1 MNPLLRKLLAPRNE
15 YLTLDK
21 NLIILEASVG
31 AQRFADCPADLSLGQ
46 DVRIPF
52 PELIGVEETLI
63 EILEGRQISFEL
75 KGIARSDT
83 QTLAFAPA
91 SPVSQAVASFR
102 LQSLCL
108 QGVVHENSFSRA
120 DPEELVEASGT
131 GVQPARLA
139 PSSPLY
145 FDLYI
150 SEYYDQEAGENRLIV
165 FLEDATQRMVSQQI
179 LAQRANEASLLLS
192 ALTASKNYIDR
203 VIASMTDVLV
213 VTTASGI
220 IKTVNQSAQDLF
232 GYTEEELISK
242 PVSLIITEDDF
253 LQKINH
259 LSASVPGEFLKDV
272 EAICQTKT
280 GEKIPVAFSCS
291 AIETEIEGL
300 QNFVYIG
307 RDITER
313 KRVEAEMIKALE
325 REREL
330 RELKSCFVS
339 MASHEFRTPMTSIV
353 SSTELVEYYGHTWTE
368 DKKLKHYHRIKGAVK
383 RMTELLDDVLLFS
396 KAEAGKL
403 EFNPTPLVLKNFC
416 SDLVEEIQLGI
427 GEKHKITFVYS
438 GPCLNLCMDEK
449 LLLHILTN
457 LLTNAIKYSPQNTIV
472 HFGCYCED
480 GEVIFEIQDQG
491 IGIPL
496 EDQKQL
502 FESFHRA
509 KNVGSIP
516 GTGLGL
522 AIVQKSVE
530 RHRGRITVN
539 SEVGVG
545 TTFKVILPLNNES
558 KTR

>member
-108 QGVVHENSFSRA
+108 QGAVHENSFSGA
-120 DPEELVEASGT
+120 ATEELVEPSGT
-131 GVQPARLA
+131 GSQAAQPA
-139 PSSPLY
+139 PSFPLY

-220 IKTVNQSAQDLF
+220 IKTVNQ
-232 GYTEEELISK
+232 
-242 PVSLIITEDDF
+242 
-253 LQKINH
+253 
-259 LSASVPGEFLKDV
+259 
-272 EAICQTKT
+272 
-280 GEKIPVAFSCS
+280 
-291 AIETEIEGL
+291 
-300 QNFVYIG
+300 
-307 RDITER
+307 
-313 KRVEAEMIKALE
+313 
-325 REREL
+325 
-330 RELKSCFVS
+330 
-339 MASHEFRTPMTSIV
+339 
-353 SSTELVEYYGHTWTE
+353 
-368 DKKLKHYHRIKGAVK
+368 
-383 RMTELLDDVLLFS
+383 
-396 KAEAGKL
+396 
-403 EFNPTPLVLKNFC
+403 
-416 SDLVEEIQLGI
+416 
-427 GEKHKITFVYS
+427 
-438 GPCLNLCMDEK
+438 
-449 LLLHILTN
+449 
-457 LLTNAIKYSPQNTIV
+457 
-472 HFGCYCED
+472 
-480 GEVIFEIQDQG
+480 
-491 IGIPL
+491 
-496 EDQKQL
+496 
-502 FESFHRA
+502 
-509 KNVGSIP
+509 
-516 GTGLGL
+516 
-522 AIVQKSVE
+522 
-530 RHRGRITVN
+530 
-539 SEVGVG
+539 
-545 TTFKVILPLNNES
+545 
-558 KTR
+558 